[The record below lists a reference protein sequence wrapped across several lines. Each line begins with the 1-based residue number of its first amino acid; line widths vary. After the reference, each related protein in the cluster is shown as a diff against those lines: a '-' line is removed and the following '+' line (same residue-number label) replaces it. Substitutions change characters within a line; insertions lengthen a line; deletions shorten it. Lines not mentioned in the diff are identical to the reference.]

1 MKIRHLFASTF
12 LAVAVAP
19 LLSQAQS
26 TPPAST
32 DPAVD
37 SVTPPA
43 DPVPDP
49 ALAVPNPADQGF
61 LDDAH
66 ASGIKEIHAA
76 ALAQERSGDEDV
88 RELAAL
94 IEQDHRDLNAKLEAA
109 GAHGETPMP
118 GDPLTPAD
126 PESAPGAAAGGEAAA
141 ALAAD
146 PHMQELLSAR
156 GDAFDR
162 AYLEMLVN
170 MHEAS
175 IAKFDAVAN
184 GQGHGPAVKALAQE
198 ALPALRRHAA
208 MAASLDD
215 AIAQE

>member
-1 MKIRHLFASTF
+1 MKIRHLFASTI
-12 LAVAVAP
+12 LAFAVAP
-19 LLSQAQS
+19 VLSMAQS
-26 TPPAST
+26 TSPAST

-37 SVTPPA
+37 SLTPPT
-43 DPVPDP
+43 DPVADP

-66 ASGIKEIHAA
+66 ASGIREIHAA

-94 IEQDHRDLNAKLEAA
+94 IEQDHRDLNAKLEAV
-109 GAHGETPMP
+109 GARGETPMP
-118 GDPLTPAD
+118 GDPVDTNDPDAD
-126 PESAPGAAAGGEAAA
+126 AGNAAGGDAAA
-141 ALAAD
+141 ALASD
-146 PHMQELLSAR
+146 PHMQALLSAR

-162 AYLEMLVN
+162 AYLEMLVD
-170 MHEAS
+170 MHQAS

-184 GQGHGPAVKALAQE
+184 GQGHGPAVKTLAQE

-208 MAASLDD
+208 MAASLGD

>member
-1 MKIRHLFASTF
+1 MKIHHLFASTL
-12 LAVAVAP
+12 LAVAVLPHLA
-19 LLSQAQS
+19 QAQS
-26 TPPAST
+26 TPPVST
-32 DPAVD
+32 NPAVD

-66 ASGIKEIHAA
+66 ASGITEIHAA

-94 IEQDHRDLNAKLEAA
+94 IEQDHRDLNARLEAA
-109 GAHGETPMP
+109 GARGETPMP
-118 GDPLTPAD
+118 GDPVNPDD
-126 PESAPGAAAGGEAAA
+126 PEAAAGGDAAA

-146 PHMQELLSAR
+146 PHMQDLLSAR

-162 AYLEMLVN
+162 AYLDMLVN

-175 IAKFDAVAN
+175 IAKFEAVAN